1 MKIKVCGMRDAKNIA
16 QLCLLPIDYIGFI
29 FYAKSPRYAEK
40 LLERRTMLSI
50 PRHIQKTGVFVNADL
65 EYIAEMEEYFVLDAV
80 QLHGSESP
88 QMCADVRDTGKTVI
102 KAFGVGAG
110 FDFAQL
116 DAYESLVDYFLFD
129 TKSDA
134 HGGTGRKF
142 DWEMLRA
149 YHNRVPIFLSGG
161 IGEDDAQAIKDLSWL
176 NIAAL
181 DLNSRFETE
190 PAMKDIEL
198 LEGFIKRVK

>member
-1 MKIKVCGMRDAKNIA
+1 MRDAKNIA

-40 LLERRTMLSI
+40 LLERKTMLSI

-116 DAYESLVDYFLFD
+116 DAYESVVDYFLFD

-142 DWEMLRA
+142 DWETLRA

-161 IGEDDAQAIKDLSWL
+161 IDENDAQAIKDLSWL